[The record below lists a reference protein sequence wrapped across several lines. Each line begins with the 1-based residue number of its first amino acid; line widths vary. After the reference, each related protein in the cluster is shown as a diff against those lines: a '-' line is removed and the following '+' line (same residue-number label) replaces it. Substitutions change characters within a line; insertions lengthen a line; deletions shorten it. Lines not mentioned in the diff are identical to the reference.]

1 MKAIK
6 YLFATALL
14 VGFTTAA
21 QAQDGSK
28 NDVNAVK
35 QIISSKP
42 ADIDKQLKPFYKANK
57 KTLRIWLPSDVS
69 SLLSRTLLMQENTP
83 IMLYRPARTS
93 VHLPFCF

>member
-42 ADIDKQLKPFYKANK
+42 ADIDKQL
-57 KTLRIWLPSDVS
+57 
-69 SLLSRTLLMQENTP
+69 
-83 IMLYRPARTS
+83 
-93 VHLPFCF
+93 